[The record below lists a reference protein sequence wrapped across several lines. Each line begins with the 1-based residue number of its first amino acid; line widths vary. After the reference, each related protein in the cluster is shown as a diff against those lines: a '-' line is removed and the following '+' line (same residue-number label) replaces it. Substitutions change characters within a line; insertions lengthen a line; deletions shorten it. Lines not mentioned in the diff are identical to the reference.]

1 MSVHFLLKEIHKVNV
16 LGFSIDVIAN
26 ENNQPVIPIHGLVE
40 VIGLNYGDEYQR
52 LKNDRRFGAAN
63 LRMRA
68 NNGDTYEEVV
78 VPLTKLHAFL
88 FAIDGSKLN
97 AEAAARLELFQN
109 ECVDVLNDYWNKG
122 LAINDRLERGN
133 TESTK
138 YRDARKLSRPALVEA
153 VKRLCD
159 YGRANEVAM
168 DEDDTYHHLICFC
181 WDRLGRGPM
190 KAENE
195 SVDTKV
201 YGVDSYLLA
210 AMERAA
216 VRLIDHVI
224 EEERPIEDVLQY
236 LDEGIENELSKIGE
250 RAFEVLERL

>member
-1 MSVHFLLKEIHKVNV
+1 MSVHFLLQEIHKVNV
-16 LGFSIDVIAN
+16 LGFVIDVIADN
-26 ENNQPVIPIHGLVE
+26 DGQPMVPIHGLVE
-40 VIGLNYGDEYQR
+40 VIGLNYGEEYER
-52 LKNDRRFGAAN
+52 VKADRRFGASRLT
-63 LRMRA
+63 LRS
-68 NNGDTYEEVV
+68 NTGEQIQEVV

-88 FAIDGSKLN
+88 FAIDSSKLN
-97 AEAAARLELFQN
+97 HEAAARLELFQN

-122 LAINDRLERGN
+122 MAINDRLERGN

-153 VKRLCD
+153 VKRLVSYASAGGID
-159 YGRANEVAM
+159 L
-168 DEDDTYHHLICFC
+168 DPDDVYHKLICFC

-190 KAENE
+190 RDEKEDA
-195 SVDTKV
+195 DTKV

-224 EEERPIEDVLQY
+224 AEEQDISDVIQY
-236 LDEGIENELSKIGE
+236 LHEAIDNELSKIGE
-250 RAFEVLERL
+250 RAFEVLEKV

>member
-16 LGFSIDVIAN
+16 LGFSIDVIGN
-26 ENNQPVIPIHGLVE
+26 EDGQPVVPIHGLVE

-52 LKNDRRFGAAN
+52 LKADRRFGAAT
-63 LRMRA
+63 LRLRTA
-68 NNGDTYEEVV
+68 TGTTHEEVV

-88 FAIDGSKLN
+88 FAIDGSNLN

-138 YRDARKLSRPALVEA
+138 YRDARKLSRPALVEG
-153 VKRLCD
+153 VKRLVS
-159 YGRANEVAM
+159 YAESQEVNL
-168 DEDDTYHHLICFC
+168 DPDDVYHNLICFC

-190 KAENE
+190 RDEKEA
-195 SVDTKV
+195 VDTKV
-201 YGVDSYLLA
+201 FGVDSYLLA

-224 EEERPIEDVLQY
+224 EEEQPVEHVLQY
-236 LDEGIENELSKIGE
+236 LNEGIDNELSKIGE
-250 RAFEVLERL
+250 RAFEVLEKV

>member
-1 MSVHFLLKEIHKVNV
+1 MSAHFLLRDIHKVNV
-16 LGFSIDVIAN
+16 FGFTIQVVPD
-26 ENNQPVIPIHGLVE
+26 EHDQPMIPIHGLVE
-40 VIGLNYGDEYQR
+40 AIGVNYGDEYQR
-52 LKNDRRFGAAN
+52 LKNDRRFGAKN
-63 LRMRA
+63 LRVSD
-68 NNGDTYEEVV
+68 GKGGQYDEVV

-88 FAIDGSKLN
+88 FSMNPDALN
-97 AEAAARLELFQN
+97 PEARARLELFQS

-122 LAINDRLERGN
+122 LAINVRLERGN

-138 YRDARKLSRPALVEA
+138 YRDARKLSRPQLVEA

-159 YGRANEVAM
+159 YGRAGGVTM

-195 SVDTKV
+195 PVDTKV
-201 YGVDSYLLA
+201 FGVDSYLLA
-210 AMERAA
+210 AMERSA

-224 EEERPIEDVLQY
+224 AEEQPVEHVLQY
-236 LDEGIENELSKIGE
+236 LDEGIENELSKIAD
-250 RAFEVLERL
+250 RAFEVLEKV